1 MTDGLFGIII
11 GFIFG
16 VFVTMLLVSVYVGA
30 WQDDEGSMYDDFY

>member
-16 VFVTMLLVSVYVGA
+16 SFVTMLLLAVYL
-30 WQDDEGSMYDDFY
+30 GSFEEDNDLYDDIY

>member
-16 VFVTMLLVSVYVGA
+16 SFVTMLLVSVYVSTKDG
-30 WQDDEGSMYDDFY
+30 DMYDDIY